1 MQGLIDTTMREAG
14 FGAFVEHPEG
24 LPARRKAA
32 VKSSIIRAI
41 PVPLTSSGSQQTST
55 STLARKLRL
64 TDYFTLG
71 WGTMV
76 GVGWLVIMDDWLQ
89 RGGALGALL
98 GFLIG
103 GAVLLPV
110 GWVYGRLVV
119 AMPDAAGEIAYT
131 SAVFPRGV
139 SFATGWM
146 MTLAYFIV
154 CPWEAVAVGRI
165 AGYILP
171 GLDSMELYRI
181 AGRPVYLPHV
191 VIGLG
196 LTALLTVLN
205 YRGIRLS
212 ATFQNWTS
220 FGTLGLFFIFV
231 GLGVSRGSPA
241 NFPPLF
247 THAPLVSIL
256 LVIQI
261 VPYFMTGFESVGK
274 AAEEASADFRAGG
287 FFRAIWMAIFV
298 GTLFYACI
306 VAAVAFVAPWHGLLG
321 EKFMTA
327 VAFQQAVGARWIVNI
342 ILAAALLSLFKC
354 FNGNFV
360 AASRLL
366 FALGRRG
373 MVDSRVGTVHTRHQT
388 PSTAVLW
395 IGAAAAICM
404 LLGDAILV
412 PITEVGSVACA
423 VGWSA
428 TCAAYLALGATGK
441 VRLSMTQ
448 YCVAAFG
455 LLVGVVMALMK
466 IVPFV
471 PGHFSLY
478 EWIALGVWIL
488 IGAAA
493 ATMRGQRVHQESV
506 IAKQFGETR

>member
-1 MQGLIDTTMREAG
+1 MT
-14 FGAFVEHPEG
+14 
-24 LPARRKAA
+24 
-32 VKSSIIRAI
+32 
-41 PVPLTSSGSQQTST
+41 
-55 STLARKLRL
+55 TLARQLRA

-76 GVGWLVIMDDWLQ
+76 GVGWLVIMDDWLL

-98 GFLIG
+98 GFVIG
-103 GAVLLPV
+103 GALLLPI
-110 GWVYGRLVV
+110 GWVYGKLVL

-131 SAVFPRGV
+131 SAVFPRAI

-165 AGYILP
+165 AGYIFP
-171 GLDSMELYRI
+171 RLDSMELYRI
-181 AGRPVYLPHV
+181 AGRPVYLPHLV
-191 VIGLG
+191 VGLA
-196 LTALLTVLN
+196 LTALLTLLN

-220 FGTLGLFFIFV
+220 FGTLALFVIFV
-231 GLGVSRGSPA
+231 VLGVSRGSPK

-247 THAPLVSIL
+247 THTPLISIL

-274 AAEEASADFRAGG
+274 AAEEASPDFRGQR

-298 GTLFYACI
+298 GILFYASI
-306 VAAVAFVAPWHGLLG
+306 VAAVAFVAPWRQLTG

-366 FALGRRG
+366 FAMGRRG
-373 MVDSRVGTVHTRHQT
+373 MVDARAGTVHPLHHT
-388 PSTAVLW
+388 PATAVLCTGVAT
-395 IGAAAAICM
+395 GACM

-412 PITEVGSVACA
+412 PVTEVGSVACA
-423 VGWSA
+423 IGWSA
-428 TCAAYLALGATGK
+428 ACAAYLALPRARTGIATSSPVERG
-441 VRLSMTQ
+441 
-448 YCVAAFG
+448 VAWFG
-455 LLVGVVMALMK
+455 LAVGIAMVLMK
-466 IVPFV
+466 LIPLI
-471 PGHFSLY
+471 PGHFSVY
-478 EWIALGVWIL
+478 EWLALAVWIALGAIFHRR
-488 IGAAA
+488 GAIVKL
-493 ATMRGQRVHQESV
+493 GS
-506 IAKQFGETR
+506 

>member
-1 MQGLIDTTMREAG
+1 MLYNSRLFSDRSMN
-14 FGAFVEHPEG
+14 
-24 LPARRKAA
+24 
-32 VKSSIIRAI
+32 
-41 PVPLTSSGSQQTST
+41 
-55 STLARKLRL
+55 TLARRLRA

-76 GVGWLVIMDDWLQ
+76 GVGWLVIMDDWLL

-98 GFLIG
+98 GFVIG
-103 GAVLLPV
+103 GALLLPI
-110 GWVYGRLVV
+110 GWVYGKLVV

-131 SAVFPRGV
+131 SAVFPRSI

-165 AGYILP
+165 AGYIVP

-181 AGRPVYLPHV
+181 AGRPVYLPHL

-196 LTALLTVLN
+196 LTGLLTLLN

-220 FGTLGLFFIFV
+220 FGTLALFVIFV
-231 GLGVSRGSPA
+231 ALGVSRGSPR

-247 THAPLVSIL
+247 THTPLISIL

-274 AAEEASADFRAGG
+274 AAEEASPDFRSQR
-287 FFRAIWMAIFV
+287 FFRAIWTAIFV
-298 GTLFYACI
+298 GILFYATI
-306 VAAVAFVAPWHGLLG
+306 VAAVAYVAPWRQLTG

-327 VAFQQAVGARWIVNI
+327 VAFQQAVGSHGFLSRWIVNI

-360 AASRLL
+360 AASRLF

-373 MVDSRVGTVHTRHQT
+373 MVDSRAGTIHPQHQT
-388 PSTAVLW
+388 PSTAVLCV
-395 IGAAAAICM
+395 GLTTAACM

-412 PITEVGSVACA
+412 PVTEVGSVACA
-423 VGWSA
+423 IGWSA
-428 TCAAYLALGATGK
+428 ACAACLALPRARPGMMT
-441 VRLSMTQ
+441 LSLAERA
-448 YCVAAFG
+448 VAWFG
-455 LLVGVVMALMK
+455 LAVGIAMALMK
-466 IVPFV
+466 LIPFI
-471 PGHFSLY
+471 PGHFTFA
-478 EWIALGVWIL
+478 EWLALGVWIAL
-488 IGAAA
+488 GAAA
-493 ATMRGQRVHQESV
+493 AVVRKPTTVTE
-506 IAKQFGETR
+506 